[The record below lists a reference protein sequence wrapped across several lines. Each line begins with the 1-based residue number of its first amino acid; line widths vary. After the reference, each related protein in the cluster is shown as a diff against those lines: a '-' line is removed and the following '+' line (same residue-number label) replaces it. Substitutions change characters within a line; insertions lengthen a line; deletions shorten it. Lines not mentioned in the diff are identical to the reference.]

1 MDKKLTFERLIIWL
15 MFALIPIDMLHGF
28 LLHSGVILPLSVG
41 QLFKLLLLGS
51 LLLSFITEKNRLV
64 ICFLLFLLLFI
75 PSLIQ
80 VFFQLKI
87 DFLFKDFIKI
97 SRYLMPI
104 IAYLFFKKITCKGKK
119 GDMNLIFKLV
129 QFSYAVFSFNIL
141 LKYIGLGYAMYPNGD
156 IGSKGFFFAGNET
169 SALLIILSAII
180 GFNIAQKGKNL
191 KYSLFFIFNLF
202 IGLTISSKT
211 GTLGVLLVFLLIPVK
226 KFKFKIRLKYLKR
239 VIISVLVIL
248 PIVIISTWKF
258 IVASPVFKRLDYFWK
273 ELDFLT
279 FIFSNRNNFFK
290 SAWQVYLEEYNILE
304 KFFGVGQT
312 TYELL
317 NGNSIVEIDIA
328 DIFFS
333 YGIIGLSL
341 FIFLM
346 IFGYYQAKKLR
357 VTNNYPYAG
366 LVILMLFVLF
376 GISTIAGHVYSSGM
390 SAVFIGLLFSLMF
403 YKKNLNVI

>member
-1 MDKKLTFERLIIWL
+1 MNRKVTFEKLIVWL
-15 MFALIPIDMLHGF
+15 MFALIPVDMLHGF
-28 LLHSGVILPLSVG
+28 LLHSGVNLPLSVG
-41 QLFKLLLLGS
+41 QLFKLVLLGS

-64 ICFLLFLLLFI
+64 ICFVLFLLLFI

-80 VFFQLKI
+80 VFFQLNI

-97 SRYLMPI
+97 SRYLMPL
-104 IAYLFFKKITCKGKK
+104 IAFLFFKKLTAKGNKANM
-119 GDMNLIFKLV
+119 DLIFKLV
-129 QFSYAVFSFNIL
+129 QFSYIVFAFNIL

-180 GFNIAQKGKNL
+180 GYNIFKKERKL
-191 KYSLFFIFNLF
+191 SYFLFFLFNLF

-211 GTLGVLLVFLLIPVK
+211 GTLGVLIVFLLIPIK
-226 KFKFKIRLKYLKR
+226 RFKLKVGIKYIRSI
-239 VIISVLVIL
+239 IISALLIL
-248 PIVIISTWKF
+248 PLIIISTWKF
-258 IVASPVFKRLDYFWK
+258 IVASPVFTRLEFFWR

-279 FIFSNRNNFFK
+279 FVFSNRNNFFK
-290 SAWQVYLEEYNILE
+290 DAFKVYLNEYNLLE
-304 KFFGVGQT
+304 KIVGVGQT
-312 TYELL
+312 KYEFL

-328 DIFFS
+328 DIFFA
-333 YGIIGLSL
+333 YGFLGLIL

-346 IFGYYQAKKLR
+346 FLTYYQAKKLR
-357 VTNNYPYAG
+357 ATNNYPYAG

-403 YKKNLNVI
+403 LKRT